1 MKKVLLISI
10 VISLTL
16 LLNAK
21 KGEKMLT
28 TKSGLQYVINHKTN
42 GKIAEKGDK
51 VIVHYTGKLTNGEV
65 FDSSVTRGQP
75 FSFNLG
81 EGEVIKGWDEGFS
94 LIKIGEKAT
103 LRIPPELGYGSRA
116 MGSIPANSTLI
127 FEVELLDIQKAVK
140 IEQYEIACKKAV
152 TTASGLKYYQITST
166 SKTSAKKGNNVS
178 VHYSGFLEDGSMF
191 DSSVKRGAP
200 FEFPLGAGRVIK
212 GWDEGVALMNVGEKF
227 KFIIPFDLAY
237 GVRGHPPVIP
247 PKATLIFDVE
257 LLEVK

>member
-1 MKKVLLISI
+1 MKKVLII
-10 VISLTL
+10 VIVLS
-16 LLNAK
+16 AIMSCSI
-21 KGEKMLT
+21 KGEKMIT
-28 TKSGLQYVINHKTN
+28 TKSGLQYVITHETD
-42 GKIAEKGDK
+42 GKIAKKGDK

-116 MGSIPANSTLI
+116 NGAIPANSTLI
-127 FEVELLDIQKAVK
+127 FEVELLDIKKAIR
-140 IEQYEIACKKAV
+140 IEQYDIAGKKAI
-152 TTASGLKYYQITST
+152 TTASGLKYYQIKS
-166 SKTSAKKGNNVS
+166 SKGTSAQKGKNVS

-191 DSSVKRGAP
+191 DSSVKRGTP
-200 FEFPLGAGRVIK
+200 FDFQLGAGRVIK

-227 KFIIPFDLAY
+227 KFVIPYDLAY
-237 GVRGHPPVIP
+237 GVNGRPPIIP
-247 PKATLIFDVE
+247 PKSTLIFDVE
-257 LLEVK
+257 LLDIK